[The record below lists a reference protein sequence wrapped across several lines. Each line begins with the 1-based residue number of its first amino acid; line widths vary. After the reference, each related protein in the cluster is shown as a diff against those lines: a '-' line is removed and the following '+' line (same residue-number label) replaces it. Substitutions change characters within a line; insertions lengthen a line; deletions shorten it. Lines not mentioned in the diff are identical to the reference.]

1 MPPRLKFLKI
11 LTLRH
16 YINSYRGNR
25 KNPPTIAEVNPLHL
39 TNIKEVAGGT
49 FLCKIYFHKSLSK
62 VLKIVLT
69 FTFCVD
75 SDRNNGLAFRVF
87 RCFLGFFAFRCLL
100 LCLDWHLLRLTTDV
114 HVDWL
119 PCLYEIETRLGR

>member
-11 LTLRH
+11 LILRH
-16 YINSYRGNR
+16 YINSFRGDR
-25 KNPPTIAEVNPLHL
+25 KIPPTIAEVNPLHL

-87 RCFLGFFAFRCLL
+87 RCFGGFF
-100 LCLDWHLLRLTTDV
+100 WHSDAYYYV
-114 HVDWL
+114 
-119 PCLYEIETRLGR
+119 

>member
-1 MPPRLKFLKI
+1 MPPRLKFLNI

-16 YINSYRGNR
+16 YINSFRGDR

-39 TNIKEVAGGT
+39 TNIKEGAEGT

-87 RCFLGFFAFRCLL
+87 RCFGVFLGIQMPTIMF
-100 LCLDWHLLRLTTDV
+100 RLTSPS
-114 HVDWL
+114 VDYGCTCRLASL
-119 PCLYEIETRLGR
+119 PLRNRDSSR